1 MRYDAEHK
9 QRTRERVLKEASAA
23 IRVDGPDRIGVA
35 GIMARAGLTHGG
47 FYAHFAS
54 KDALLVAS
62 ITQMFDEAC
71 AWFEEL
77 SHDKPPAQGLAA
89 YVGFYLSR
97 YHRDHRE
104 ASCPI
109 ASMAAD
115 LPRLGEDA
123 RRAFEHGAARLT
135 TLIAGRLQA
144 MGREDAGVLAVSLL
158 SEMVGAVVLSR
169 SIANAEHSTAILRAS
184 RQAISQRLGLPLKS
198 DRLQDGRNPLPAP
211 DALS

>member
-9 QRTRERVLKEASAA
+9 QRTRARVLKEASAA

-35 GIMARAGLTHGG
+35 AIMARAGLTHGG

-54 KDALLVAS
+54 KDELLVAA

-77 SHDKPPAQGLAA
+77 ARDKPPAEGLGA

-97 YHRDHRE
+97 HHRDHRE
-104 ASCPI
+104 ESCPI

-115 LPRLGEDA
+115 LPRLGQAA
-123 RRAFEHGAARLT
+123 REAFERGAARLT
-135 TLIAGRLQA
+135 TLIAAQLQA
-144 MGREDAGVLAVSLL
+144 MGRNNAGVLAVSLL
-158 SEMVGAVVLSR
+158 SEMVGAVVLAR
-169 SIANAEHSTAILRAS
+169 SIADADHSTAILRAS
-184 RQAISQRLGLPLKS
+184 RQTIGERLHL
-198 DRLQDGRNPLPAP
+198 AE
-211 DALS
+211 

>member
-9 QRTRERVLKEASAA
+9 ERTRARVLKEAAAA
-23 IRVDGPDRIGVA
+23 IRSEGPDRIGVA
-35 GIMARAGLTHGG
+35 AIMARAGLTHGG

-54 KDALLVAS
+54 KDELLVAS

-77 SHDKPPAQGLAA
+77 AQGKTAAEGLSA

-109 ASMAAD
+109 AGMAAD
-115 LPRLGEDA
+115 LPRLNQAA
-123 RRAFEHGAARLT
+123 REAFERGAARLT
-135 TLIAGRLQA
+135 TLIAGRLEA
-144 MGREDAGVLAVSLL
+144 MGQPHAGMLAVSML
-158 SEMVGAVVLSR
+158 SEMVGAVVLAR
-169 SIANAEHSTAILRAS
+169 SIANLEHSTAILRAS
-184 RQAISQRLGLPLKS
+184 RQAIHERLGL
-198 DRLQDGRNPLPAP
+198 
-211 DALS
+211 ALATES

>member
-23 IRVDGPDRIGVA
+23 IRLEGPDRVGVA
-35 GIMARAGLTHGG
+35 GIMVRAGLTHGG

-54 KDALLVAS
+54 KDELLVAS
-62 ITQMFDEAC
+62 IARMFDEAC

-77 SHDKPPAQGLAA
+77 SQDKPPADGLAA

-104 ASCPI
+104 QSCPI

-115 LPRLGEDA
+115 LPRLGVDA

-135 TLIAGRLQA
+135 TLIAQRLAA
-144 MGREDAGVLAVSLL
+144 MGRDDAGVLAVSLL
-158 SEMVGAVVLSR
+158 SEMVGAVVLAR
-169 SIANAEHSTAILRAS
+169 SVADAEHSSAILRAS
-184 RQAISQRLGLPLKS
+184 RKLISERLALPLKS
-198 DRLQDGRNPLPAP
+198 DRLQDGR
-211 DALS
+211 DALPTTDALG

>member
-9 QRTRERVLKEASAA
+9 QRTRERVLKEAAAA
-23 IRVDGPDRIGVA
+23 IRSEGPDRIGVA

-54 KDALLVAS
+54 KDELLVAS

-77 SHDKPPAQGLAA
+77 SQGKPPAEGLSA

-115 LPRLGEDA
+115 LPRLNQAA
-123 RRAFEHGAARLT
+123 REAFERGAARLT
-135 TLIAGRLQA
+135 TLIAGRLDA
-144 MGREDAGVLAVSLL
+144 MGRPDAGVLAVSML
-158 SEMVGAVVLSR
+158 SEMVGAVVLAR
-169 SIANAEHSTAILRAS
+169 SIADPDHSTAILRAS
-184 RQAISQRLGLPLKS
+184 RQALRERLGLA
-198 DRLQDGRNPLPAP
+198 LPT
-211 DALS
+211 DS